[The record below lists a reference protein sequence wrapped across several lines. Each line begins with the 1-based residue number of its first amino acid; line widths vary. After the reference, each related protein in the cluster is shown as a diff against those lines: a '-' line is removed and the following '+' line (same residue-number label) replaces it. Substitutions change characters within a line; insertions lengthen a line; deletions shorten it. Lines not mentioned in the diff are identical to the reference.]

1 MTPRNI
7 WRWIAQRFY
16 GALDN
21 IIATLIL
28 TGVAYLIAVISG
40 LLPGIVIP
48 GPVAIPLVIV
58 TIIMLPV
65 LILVV
70 VVLRLSQ
77 KKAIIIRPIRLREPS
92 KPLDFERLGFSQY
105 IEPDP
110 LLVDNTHRFL
120 LIQQTYLIDGHD
132 GAFVLRYHGKNA
144 TNQISRCFRDSV
156 VGDSAADTSLM
167 AIKVVD
173 KDKNVPLRWK
183 LLKDEPYEKLIEIY
197 FLQPLNFGDEFD
209 IEISCRWPGTFTRR
223 EDYVFYPIHYY
234 KHGVKKLIGEL
245 ILNAAPNYVE
255 GIRFDGGKAMLETV
269 QPQIQRRRNKFVV
282 TWEIENP
289 KYIYILQYGRQ
300 DI

>member
-1 MTPRNI
+1 MTPRDI

-28 TGVAYLIAVISG
+28 AGVAYLIAVISG
-40 LLPGIVIP
+40 LLSGIVIP
-48 GPVAIPLVIV
+48 GPVAIPLVIA

-65 LILVV
+65 LILAV

-77 KKAIIIRPIRLREPS
+77 KKAFIIRPIELREPS
-92 KPLDFERLGFSQY
+92 KPLDFKRLGFSQY
-105 IEPDP
+105 VEPDP
-110 LLVDNTHRFL
+110 LLVDNTHTFL
-120 LIQQTYLIDGHD
+120 LIQQTYLIDGYD
-132 GAFVLRYHGKNA
+132 GTFVLRYHGKNA
-144 TNQISRCFRDSV
+144 INQMSQCFRDSV

-173 KDKNVPLRWK
+173 KGKNVPLTWK

-209 IEISCRWPGTFTRR
+209 IEFSCRWPGTFTRR

-234 KHGVKKLIGEL
+234 KHGVKKLVGEL
-245 ILNAAPNYVE
+245 ILNAAPSYVE

-269 QPQIQRRRNKFVV
+269 QPQIQRRENKFIV

-289 KYIYILQYGRQ
+289 THIYILQYGRQ